1 MRAFVAGAT
10 GYTGREVVR
19 ILCERGVETIAHV
32 RPDSSQL
39 DHWRTTFQAM
49 GATVDTTPWEEDA
62 FSKNLATC
70 LPDRVFALLGTTRA
84 RKGTSKD
91 PANETYM
98 AIDYGLSAML
108 LRAAKAAPSK
118 PGFVYLSSYGVKPN
132 SPSSYIQARHRL
144 EEELRGSSLK
154 YLIVRPAFISGD
166 DRDDSRPAER
176 IGSVVSDGFLK
187 GLSLLGLGEAYNR
200 FASMNATTLASGMVS
215 AGLEDFKSGEV
226 DAAEIRRRASL

>member
-1 MRAFVAGAT
+1 MRVFVAGAT

-39 DHWRTTFQAM
+39 NYWKATFEAM

-62 FSKNLATC
+62 FSKALATYS
-70 LPDRVFALLGTTRA
+70 PDRVFALLGTTRA

-108 LRAAKAAPSK
+108 LRAAESSPSK
-118 PGFVYLSSYGVKPN
+118 PSFIYLSSYGVKAS

-154 YLIVRPAFISGD
+154 YLIVRPAFISGE
-166 DRDDSRPAER
+166 DRDESRPAER
-176 IGSVVSDGFLK
+176 IGSVVSDGLLK
-187 GLSLLGLGEAYNR
+187 GLSLVGFADVHNR
-200 FASMNATTLASGMVS
+200 FASINATTLALGMVS
-215 AGLEDFKSGEV
+215 AGLEDFESHEV